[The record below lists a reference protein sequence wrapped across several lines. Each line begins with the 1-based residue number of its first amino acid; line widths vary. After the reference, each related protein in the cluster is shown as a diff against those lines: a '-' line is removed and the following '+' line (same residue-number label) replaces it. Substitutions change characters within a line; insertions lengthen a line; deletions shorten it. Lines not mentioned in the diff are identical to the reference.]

1 MVVMI
6 LERVPPALR
15 GDLSRWMIEPKA
27 GIFLG
32 RLTARLRDKLW
43 EKAVVGSR
51 GGACLQAWNIPSE
64 QGFTV
69 RTHGDGSRKMIAME
83 GLSLVAIPRNNTKC

>member
-6 LERVPPALR
+6 LERVPRGLR

-32 RLTARLRDKLW
+32 RMTARLRDKLW
-43 EKAVVGSR
+43 QKAVAGSR
-51 GGACLQAWNIPSE
+51 GGACLQAWNTPSE

-69 RTHGDGSRKMIAME
+69 RTHGDGSRKIIDVE
-83 GLSLVAIPRNNTKC
+83 GLSLVAVPHK